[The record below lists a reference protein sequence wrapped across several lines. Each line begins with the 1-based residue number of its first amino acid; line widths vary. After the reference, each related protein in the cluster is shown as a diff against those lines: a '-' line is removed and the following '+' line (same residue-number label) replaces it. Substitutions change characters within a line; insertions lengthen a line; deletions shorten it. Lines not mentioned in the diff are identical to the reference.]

1 MQDESAVAAA
11 AMADA
16 KRGMQNESAPMNIK
30 AIKLLPGHCAKNDQS
45 PVAPRSTLYASRA
58 SPAFTLIELLITIV
72 LVGIVL
78 LALIMSFHESLKS
91 LERQKDLLSASLL
104 SEDLMN
110 EIRSKQYANPQYS
123 TNFGRE
129 TGETNRIR
137 FNDVDD
143 YDNWSE
149 TPPKT
154 MEGSNLPNCA
164 GFTRRVIVVNV
175 PATNF
180 NSPPLPD
187 YYTNDFKRITVV
199 VSNAAFAVS
208 NMSVVS
214 RDY

>member
-1 MQDESAVAAA
+1 M
-11 AMADA
+11 
-16 KRGMQNESAPMNIK
+16 KRLK
-30 AIKLLPGHCAKNDQS
+30 AQVKSRKLKVPISGLRP
-45 PVAPRSTLYASRA
+45 STFDFRLSTNRK
-58 SPAFTLIELLITIV
+58 AFTIIELLITIV
-72 LVGIVL
+72 LVGVAL
-78 LALIMSFHESLKS
+78 LALVMSFHESLKS
-91 LERQKDLLSASLL
+91 FERQKDLVTANLL
-104 SEDLMN
+104 CEDLMN

-123 TNFGRE
+123 TNFGPE
-129 TGETNRIR
+129 AGETKRIR

-143 YDNWSE
+143 YNNWSE

-154 MEGSNLPNCA
+154 VDGTNLPNCA

-199 VSNAAFAVS
+199 VSNITFVIS
-208 NMSVVS
+208 NVSVVS